1 MGACLEDEDD
11 CCCCCIDDGKIV
23 GTDGAVLVGGGG
35 GGGAGFGGNIAF
47 CGGVGSD
54 DATVSA
60 LLIKKSKSK
69 SMFTA
74 CLIGVDGS
82 IIYL

>member
-11 CCCCCIDDGKIV
+11 CCCCIDDGKIV

-35 GGGAGFGGNIAF
+35 GGAGFGGNIAF
-47 CGGVGSD
+47 CGGVGGD
-54 DATVSA
+54 GATVSS
-60 LLIKKSKSK
+60 LLIKKSISK

>member
-23 GTDGAVLVGGGG
+23 GTDGAVLVGGG

-74 CLIGVDGS
+74 CFIGVDGS